1 MHACG
6 AILALCL
13 VAARPAPESAKDFV
27 ARVYAPYLKGG
38 DGWFVRAK
46 EDHIRKVFI
55 PALADAIWKQFQ
67 EADDRHEVPLLNGDP
82 LVNAQ
87 EWKFKSLDADVRL
100 ATSDIAIATVSI
112 LLDDGPRLVVLNLRL
127 GRDGWRIAEVEFE
140 DGLTLS
146 DLLAS
151 RPTGRP
157 GGARSL
163 IGGALPKDQPKDL
176 AGPFKG
182 GMVFDD
188 GEHGLVWWQGKAR
201 AAAFLERMAA
211 GGGQLQLTVLD
222 AVDVELPPGASLYPL
237 CQSEG
242 IKEDRYQ
249 IVALLRPT
257 GPCSIMEGIKTEM
270 LRGWKVDLVKKRLT
284 PIPIRGLSCAMACD
298 K

>member
-1 MHACG
+1 MTLPH
-6 AILALCL
+6 LALAL
-13 VAARPAPESAKDFV
+13 WLAAAPPAPESAKEFV

-46 EDHIRKVFI
+46 EDSIRKVFT
-55 PALADAIWKQFQ
+55 PALADAIWKQFE
-67 EADDRHEVPLLNGDP
+67 EADARHEVPLLNGDP

-112 LLDDGPRLVVLNLRL
+112 LLDGGPRLVVLNLRL

-140 DGLTLS
+140 DGLMLS

-157 GGARSL
+157 GGARAL

-188 GEHGLVWWQGKAR
+188 GEHGLVWWQGKTR

-242 IKEDRYQ
+242 IKEARYQ
-249 IVALLRPT
+249 IV
-257 GPCSIMEGIKTEM
+257 CNIMEGIKTEM

-298 K
+298 Q